1 MYMRGLAMIGRMN
14 DLLSKYRDLMNSA
27 GAGLRQYKRQPN
39 ILTYGMNTRNKTRI
53 VYEGE
58 DWMRVLFVRP
68 SIYDTVCDWYERMDT
83 VQKHRKETAICKS
96 PEDFWNIFNK
106 DKFGAQYTTFYFD
119 DRLALTDTFEF
130 FKEIVR
136 LYGEEDAKYISENK
150 MRRITMNYL
159 MNNNQF
165 DLFQQFSITPECL
178 DDVIHDALA
187 DQQCECVCRPL
198 L

>member
-1 MYMRGLAMIGRMN
+1 MIGRIN
-14 DLLSKYRDLMNSA
+14 DLLNKYRDLMNSA

-39 ILTYGMNTRNKTRI
+39 ILTYGMNTGNKTRI

-68 SIYDTVCDWYERMDT
+68 SIYDTVCDWYERMAD
-83 VQKHRKETAICKS
+83 VQKHRKVTAICKS
-96 PEDFWNIFNK
+96 PEDFWNMFDK

-119 DRLALTDTFEF
+119 DMLPLNDTLEC
-130 FKEIVR
+130 FKEIAR

-150 MRRITMNYL
+150 MRRITVNYL

-165 DLFQQFSITPECL
+165 DLFQQFSVAPECL
-178 DDVIHDALA
+178 DDVIRDALTN
-187 DQQCECVCRPL
+187 QQSECVCRPL

>member
-1 MYMRGLAMIGRMN
+1 MIGRMN
-14 DLLSKYRDLMNSA
+14 DLLNKYRDLMNSA

-68 SIYDTVCDWYERMDT
+68 SIYDTVFDWYERMNT

-96 PEDFWNIFNK
+96 PEDFWDIFDK
-106 DKFGAQYTTFYFD
+106 DKFGVQYTTFYFD
-119 DRLALTDTFEF
+119 DMLTLTDTLEC
-130 FKEIVR
+130 FKEIAR

-150 MRRITMNYL
+150 MRRITVNYL
-159 MNNNQF
+159 MNHNQF

-178 DDVIHDALA
+178 DDVIRDALTN
-187 DQQCECVCRPL
+187 QQSECVCRSL

>member
-1 MYMRGLAMIGRMN
+1 MIGRMN
-14 DLLSKYRDLMNSA
+14 DLLNKYRDLMNSA

-68 SIYDTVCDWYERMDT
+68 SIYDTVCDWYERMNT

-96 PEDFWNIFNK
+96 PEDFWDIFDK
-106 DKFGAQYTTFYFD
+106 DKFGVQYTTFYFD
-119 DRLALTDTFEF
+119 DMLTLTDTLEC
-130 FKEIVR
+130 FKEIAR

-150 MRRITMNYL
+150 MRRITVNYL
-159 MNNNQF
+159 MNHNQF

-178 DDVIHDALA
+178 DDVIRDALTN
-187 DQQCECVCRPL
+187 QQRECVCRSL

>member
-1 MYMRGLAMIGRMN
+1 MIGRIN
-14 DLLSKYRDLMNSA
+14 DLLNKYRDLMNSA

-106 DKFGAQYTTFYFD
+106 DKFGSQYTTFYFD

-130 FKEIVR
+130 FKEIAR

>member
-1 MYMRGLAMIGRMN
+1 MRELIMTDRINNLINTYRA
-14 DLLSKYRDLMNSA
+14 LSNAA
-27 GAGLRQYKRQPN
+27 GARLHKKRNQLRTLKYGAQYHN
-39 ILTYGMNTRNKTRI
+39 SKT
-53 VYEGE
+53 VFEGE
-58 DWMRVLFVRP
+58 EIMRVLFVRP
-68 SIYDTVCDWYERMDT
+68 LIYDTVCDWYERMDT

-96 PEDFWNIFNK
+96 PEDFWDIFNK

>member
-1 MYMRGLAMIGRMN
+1 MIGRMN

-39 ILTYGMNTRNKTRI
+39 ILTYGMNTRNKIRI

-130 FKEIVR
+130 FKEIAR

>member
-1 MYMRGLAMIGRMN
+1 MIGRMN
-14 DLLSKYRDLMNSA
+14 DLLNKYRDLMNSA

-58 DWMRVLFVRP
+58 DWMRVLFVKP
-68 SIYDTVCDWYERMDT
+68 SIYDTVCDWYERMNT

-96 PEDFWNIFNK
+96 PEDFWDIFDK
-106 DKFGAQYTTFYFD
+106 DKFGVQYTTFYFD
-119 DRLALTDTFEF
+119 DMLTLTDTLEC
-130 FKEIVR
+130 FKEIAR

-150 MRRITMNYL
+150 MRRITVNYL
-159 MNNNQF
+159 MNHNQF

-178 DDVIHDALA
+178 DDVIRDALTN
-187 DQQCECVCRPL
+187 QQSECVCRSL

>member
-1 MYMRGLAMIGRMN
+1 MIGRMN
-14 DLLSKYRDLMNSA
+14 DLLNKYRDLMNSA

-68 SIYDTVCDWYERMDT
+68 SIYDTVCDWYERMNT

-96 PEDFWNIFNK
+96 PEDFWDIFDK
-106 DKFGAQYTTFYFD
+106 DKFGVQYTTFYFD
-119 DRLALTDTFEF
+119 DMLTLTDTLEC
-130 FKEIVR
+130 FKEIAR

-150 MRRITMNYL
+150 MRRITVNYL
-159 MNNNQF
+159 MNHNQF

-178 DDVIHDALA
+178 DDVIHNALA

>member
-1 MYMRGLAMIGRMN
+1 MIGRMN
-14 DLLSKYRDLMNSA
+14 DLLNKYRDLMNSA
-27 GAGLRQYKRQPN
+27 GAWLRQYKRQPN

-96 PEDFWNIFNK
+96 PEDFWDIFDK
-106 DKFGAQYTTFYFD
+106 DKFGVQYTTFYFD
-119 DRLALTDTFEF
+119 DMLTLTDTLEC
-130 FKEIVR
+130 FKEIAR

-150 MRRITMNYL
+150 MRRITVNYL
-159 MNNNQF
+159 MNHNQF

>member
-1 MYMRGLAMIGRMN
+1 MIGRMN

-178 DDVIHDALA
+178 DDVINNALA

>member
-1 MYMRGLAMIGRMN
+1 MRELIMTDRMN
-14 DLLSKYRDLMNSA
+14 DLLNKYRDLMNSA

-68 SIYDTVCDWYERMDT
+68 SIYDTVCDWYERMNT

-96 PEDFWNIFNK
+96 PEDFWDIFDK
-106 DKFGAQYTTFYFD
+106 DKFGVQYTTFYFD
-119 DRLALTDTFEF
+119 DMLTLTDTLEC
-130 FKEIVR
+130 FKEIAR
-136 LYGEEDAKYISENK
+136 LYGEEDTKYISENK

>member
-1 MYMRGLAMIGRMN
+1 MICRMN
-14 DLLSKYRDLMNSA
+14 DLLNKYRDLMNSA

-130 FKEIVR
+130 FKEIAR

>member
-1 MYMRGLAMIGRMN
+1 MIGRMN
-14 DLLSKYRDLMNSA
+14 DLLNKYRDLMNSA

-68 SIYDTVCDWYERMDT
+68 SIYDTVCDWYERMNT

-96 PEDFWNIFNK
+96 PEDFWDIFDK
-106 DKFGAQYTTFYFD
+106 DKFGVQYTTFYFD
-119 DRLALTDTFEF
+119 DMLTMTDTLEC
-130 FKEIVR
+130 FKEIAR

-150 MRRITMNYL
+150 MRRITVNYL
-159 MNNNQF
+159 MNHNQF

-178 DDVIHDALA
+178 DDVIRDALTN
-187 DQQCECVCRPL
+187 QQSECVCRSL

>member
-1 MYMRGLAMIGRMN
+1 MIGRMN

-130 FKEIVR
+130 FKEIAR

>member
-1 MYMRGLAMIGRMN
+1 MIGRMN
-14 DLLSKYRDLMNSA
+14 DLLNKYRDLMNSA
-27 GAGLRQYKRQPN
+27 GAGLWQYKRQPN

-96 PEDFWNIFNK
+96 PEDFWDIFDK
-106 DKFGAQYTTFYFD
+106 DKFGVQYTTFYFD
-119 DRLALTDTFEF
+119 DMLTLTDTLEC
-130 FKEIVR
+130 FKEIAR

-150 MRRITMNYL
+150 MRRITVNYL
-159 MNNNQF
+159 MNHNQF

-178 DDVIHDALA
+178 DDVIRDALTN
-187 DQQCECVCRPL
+187 QQSECVCRSL

>member
-1 MYMRGLAMIGRMN
+1 MIGRMN
-14 DLLSKYRDLMNSA
+14 DLLNKYRDLMNSA

-106 DKFGAQYTTFYFD
+106 DKFGAKYTTFYFD

-130 FKEIVR
+130 FKEIAR

>member
-1 MYMRGLAMIGRMN
+1 MIGRMN
-14 DLLSKYRDLMNSA
+14 DLLNKYRDLMNSA

-68 SIYDTVCDWYERMDT
+68 SIYETVCDWYERMNT

-96 PEDFWNIFNK
+96 PEDFWDIFDK
-106 DKFGAQYTTFYFD
+106 DKFGVQYTTFYFD
-119 DRLALTDTFEF
+119 DMLTLTDTLEC
-130 FKEIVR
+130 FKEIAR

-150 MRRITMNYL
+150 MRRITVNYL
-159 MNNNQF
+159 MNHNQF

-178 DDVIHDALA
+178 DDVIRDALTN
-187 DQQCECVCRPL
+187 QQSECVCRSL

>member
-1 MYMRGLAMIGRMN
+1 MIGRIN
-14 DLLSKYRDLMNSA
+14 DLLNRYRDLMNSA
-27 GAGLRQYKRQPN
+27 NTGLRQKKMQSN

-96 PEDFWNIFNK
+96 PEDFWNIFDE

-119 DRLALTDTFEF
+119 DMLTLTDTLEC
-130 FKEIVR
+130 FKEIAR

-150 MRRITMNYL
+150 MRRITVNYL

-165 DLFQQFSITPECL
+165 NLFQQFSVTPECP
-178 DDVIHDALA
+178 DDIIRDALA
-187 DQQCECVCRPL
+187 NQQCEYVCRPL

>member
-1 MYMRGLAMIGRMN
+1 MIGRMN
-14 DLLSKYRDLMNSA
+14 DLLNKYRDLMNSA
-27 GAGLRQYKRQPN
+27 GAGLRQYKRKPN

-130 FKEIVR
+130 FKEIAR
-136 LYGEEDAKYISENK
+136 LYGEEDVKYISENK

>member
-1 MYMRGLAMIGRMN
+1 MIGRMN
-14 DLLSKYRDLMNSA
+14 DLLNKYRDLMNSA

-68 SIYDTVCDWYERMDT
+68 SIYDTVCDWYERMNT

-96 PEDFWNIFNK
+96 PEDFWDIFDK
-106 DKFGAQYTTFYFD
+106 DKFGVQYTTFYFD
-119 DRLALTDTFEF
+119 DMLTLTDTLKC
-130 FKEIVR
+130 FKEIAR

-150 MRRITMNYL
+150 MRRITVNYL
-159 MNNNQF
+159 MNHNQF

-178 DDVIHDALA
+178 DDVIRDALTN
-187 DQQCECVCRPL
+187 QQSECVCRSL

>member
-1 MYMRGLAMIGRMN
+1 MTDRINNLIN
-14 DLLSKYRDLMNSA
+14 TYRDLMNSA

-68 SIYDTVCDWYERMDT
+68 SIYDTVCDWYERMNT

-96 PEDFWNIFNK
+96 PEDFWDIFDK
-106 DKFGAQYTTFYFD
+106 DKFGVQYTTFYFD
-119 DRLALTDTFEF
+119 DMLTLTDTLEC
-130 FKEIVR
+130 FKEIAR

-150 MRRITMNYL
+150 MRRITVNYL
-159 MNNNQF
+159 MNHNQF
-165 DLFQQFSITPECL
+165 DLFQQFSITSECL
-178 DDVIHDALA
+178 DDVIRDALTN
-187 DQQCECVCRPL
+187 QQSECVCRSL

>member
-1 MYMRGLAMIGRMN
+1 MIGRIN

-130 FKEIVR
+130 FKEIAR

-178 DDVIHDALA
+178 DDVIHDALT

>member
-1 MYMRGLAMIGRMN
+1 MIGRMN
-14 DLLSKYRDLMNSA
+14 DLLNKYRDLMNSA

-58 DWMRVLFVRP
+58 EIMRVLFVRP

-96 PEDFWNIFNK
+96 PEDFWDIFDK
-106 DKFGAQYTTFYFD
+106 DKFGVQYTTFYFD
-119 DRLALTDTFEF
+119 DMLTLTDTLEC
-130 FKEIVR
+130 FKEIAR

-150 MRRITMNYL
+150 MRRITVNYL
-159 MNNNQF
+159 MNHNQF
-165 DLFQQFSITPECL
+165 DLFQQFYITPECL
-178 DDVIHDALA
+178 DDVIRDALTN
-187 DQQCECVCRPL
+187 QQCECVCRPL

>member
-1 MYMRGLAMIGRMN
+1 
-14 DLLSKYRDLMNSA
+14 
-27 GAGLRQYKRQPN
+27 
-39 ILTYGMNTRNKTRI
+39 
-53 VYEGE
+53 
-58 DWMRVLFVRP
+58 MRVLFVRP

-83 VQKHRKETAICKS
+83 VQKHRKETTICKS
-96 PEDFWNIFNK
+96 PEDFRDIFNK
-106 DKFGAQYTTFYFD
+106 DKFGAQYTIFYFD
-119 DRLALTDTFEF
+119 DRLTTNDIIEF

-150 MRRITMNYL
+150 MRDITVNYL

-165 DLFQQFSITPECL
+165 DHSQKFSIAHEYL
-178 DDVIHDALA
+178 DDIICDALA

>member
-1 MYMRGLAMIGRMN
+1 MIGRMN
-14 DLLSKYRDLMNSA
+14 DLLNKYRDLMNLV
-27 GAGLRQYKRQPN
+27 GAGFRQYKRQLN
-39 ILTYGMNTRNKTRI
+39 MLTYGINTGNKTRI

-68 SIYDTVCDWYERMDT
+68 SIYDTVCDWYERMNT

-96 PEDFWNIFNK
+96 PEDFWDIFDK
-106 DKFGAQYTTFYFD
+106 DKFGTQYTTFYFD
-119 DRLALTDTFEF
+119 DMLPLTDTLEC

-136 LYGEEDAKYISENK
+136 LYGEEEAKYISENK
-150 MRRITMNYL
+150 MRRITVNYL
-159 MNNNQF
+159 MNHNQF

-178 DDVIHDALA
+178 DDVIRDALIN
-187 DQQCECVCRPL
+187 QQSECVCRSL

>member
-1 MYMRGLAMIGRMN
+1 MIGRMH
-14 DLLSKYRDLMNSA
+14 DLLNKYRDLMNSA

-39 ILTYGMNTRNKTRI
+39 ILTYGMNTGNKTRI

-68 SIYDTVCDWYERMDT
+68 SIYDTVCDWYERMNT

-96 PEDFWNIFNK
+96 PEDFWDIFDN

-119 DRLALTDTFEF
+119 DMLPLTDIFEC
-130 FKEIVR
+130 FKEIAR
-136 LYGEEDAKYISENK
+136 LYGEEGAKYISENK
-150 MRRITMNYL
+150 MRRITVNYL
-159 MNNNQF
+159 MNHNQF

-178 DDVIHDALA
+178 DDVIRDALA

>member
-1 MYMRGLAMIGRMN
+1 MIGRMN
-14 DLLSKYRDLMNSA
+14 DLLNKYRDLMNSA

-68 SIYDTVCDWYERMDT
+68 SIYDTVCDCYERMDT

-96 PEDFWNIFNK
+96 PEDFWDIFDK
-106 DKFGAQYTTFYFD
+106 DKFGVQYTTFYFD
-119 DRLALTDTFEF
+119 DMLTLTDTLEC
-130 FKEIVR
+130 FKEIAR

-150 MRRITMNYL
+150 MRRITVNYL
-159 MNNNQF
+159 MNHNQF

-178 DDVIHDALA
+178 DDVIRDALTN
-187 DQQCECVCRPL
+187 QQSECVCRSL

>member
-1 MYMRGLAMIGRMN
+1 MIGRIN
-14 DLLSKYRDLMNSA
+14 DLLNKYRDLMNSA

-39 ILTYGMNTRNKTRI
+39 ILTYGMNTGNKTRI

-68 SIYDTVCDWYERMDT
+68 SIYDTVCDWYERMAD
-83 VQKHRKETAICKS
+83 VQKHRKATSICKS
-96 PEDFWNIFNK
+96 PEDFWNMFDN

-119 DRLALTDTFEF
+119 DMLPLNDTLEC
-130 FKEIVR
+130 FKEIAR

-165 DLFQQFSITPECL
+165 DLFQQFSVAPECL
-178 DDVIHDALA
+178 DDVIRDALTN
-187 DQQCECVCRPL
+187 QQSECVCRPL

>member
-1 MYMRGLAMIGRMN
+1 MIGRMN
-14 DLLSKYRDLMNSA
+14 DLLNKYRDLMNSA

-68 SIYDTVCDWYERMDT
+68 SIHDTVCDWYERMDT

-96 PEDFWNIFNK
+96 PEDFWDIFDK
-106 DKFGAQYTTFYFD
+106 DKFGVQYTTFYFD
-119 DRLALTDTFEF
+119 DMLTLTDTLEC
-130 FKEIVR
+130 FKEIAR

-150 MRRITMNYL
+150 MRRITVNYL
-159 MNNNQF
+159 MNHNQF

-178 DDVIHDALA
+178 DDVIRDALTN
-187 DQQCECVCRPL
+187 QQSECVCRSL

>member
-1 MYMRGLAMIGRMN
+1 MIGRMN
-14 DLLSKYRDLMNSA
+14 DLLNKYRDLMNSA